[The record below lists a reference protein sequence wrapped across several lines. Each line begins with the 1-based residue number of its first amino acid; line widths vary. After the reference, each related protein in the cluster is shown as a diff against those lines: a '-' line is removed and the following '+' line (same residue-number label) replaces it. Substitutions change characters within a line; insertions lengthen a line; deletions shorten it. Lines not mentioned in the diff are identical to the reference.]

1 MITLKLF
8 FELWGYQLL
17 CFFLLY
23 CMYLHCTLQWTVVN
37 TWTSERYLGSNNHL
51 ITPLFCLEPFCI
63 PSYLVKSYRACKM
76 AQGNFTLFTN
86 LPLLFKKSLC
96 NLFPLHFPCAMFV
109 IMFLLQEVFDMT
121 FFFFIILNGAK
132 QECCLLPQQNVFQ
145 TIHCWICHVCHFPS
159 TVGMCL
165 AVVCLFLYCLLFS
178 IEFVL
183 CVFSENVF
191 PCTCHVCVM

>member
-76 AQGNFTLFTN
+76 AQVNFTLFTN

-121 FFFFIILNGAK
+121 FFFYYFEWGKTGMLSFATT
-132 QECCLLPQQNVFQ
+132 ECLSDHTLLDLSCVSLSFHCRHVFSCCLSV
-145 TIHCWICHVCHFPS
+145 S
-159 TVGMCL
+159 
-165 AVVCLFLYCLLFS
+165 LLS
-178 IEFVL
+178 AL
-183 CVFSENVF
+183 L
-191 PCTCHVCVM
+191 H